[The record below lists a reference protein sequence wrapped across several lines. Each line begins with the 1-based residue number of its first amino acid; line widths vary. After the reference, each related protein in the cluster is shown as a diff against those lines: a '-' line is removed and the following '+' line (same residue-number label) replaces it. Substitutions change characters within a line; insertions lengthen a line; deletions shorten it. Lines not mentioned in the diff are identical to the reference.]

1 MKRLMLQIACV
12 LMALVSG
19 AGEPLIFEGNKEAFF
34 GIYIKSIDDGKLL
47 ADYNSA
53 KALTPASVVK
63 CVTAASAMLLL
74 DDDSVFSTRV
84 YCDGEIS
91 DGVLYGNLVVK
102 GDGDPTLESRHFVHH
117 SGFVDSLVVKVH
129 SLGIDSIA
137 GRVIVDG
144 SRYGSSE
151 VSLYWMLEDM
161 AWEYGAELSAINYK
175 DNSFFMTLPDAET
188 IPAEIPGLQIV
199 DDLRQGTET
208 DVLAVRSYRDNRL
221 VVSGTY
227 TGENYKSYYSVP
239 NVKEMLH
246 IDIKAALSDYGIGL
260 GEDNIKTNEVRHGVI
275 DWKSPCRDDILK
287 SMMARSDNLY
297 AEGMLMALVKKEA
310 KPSAKS
316 ALKIQDKLWSS
327 RGVDLSMCQLRDGS
341 GLSRTDRLTPY
352 AIAKVLETMAASEM
366 SDCYVSVFPRVGKE
380 GSVRNLLAKT
390 RLSGRLA
397 LKSGSMNGVLC
408 YAGYKLGIDG
418 NPTHVVVVMV
428 NNFSCKIRDV
438 RSAIAKYLLN
448 KF

>member
-227 TGENYKSYYSVP
+227 AGENYKSYYSVP

-316 ALKIQDKLWSS
+316 ALKIQD
-327 RGVDLSMCQLRDGS
+327 
-341 GLSRTDRLTPY
+341 
-352 AIAKVLETMAASEM
+352 
-366 SDCYVSVFPRVGKE
+366 
-380 GSVRNLLAKT
+380 
-390 RLSGRLA
+390 
-397 LKSGSMNGVLC
+397 
-408 YAGYKLGIDG
+408 
-418 NPTHVVVVMV
+418 
-428 NNFSCKIRDV
+428 
-438 RSAIAKYLLN
+438 
-448 KF
+448 